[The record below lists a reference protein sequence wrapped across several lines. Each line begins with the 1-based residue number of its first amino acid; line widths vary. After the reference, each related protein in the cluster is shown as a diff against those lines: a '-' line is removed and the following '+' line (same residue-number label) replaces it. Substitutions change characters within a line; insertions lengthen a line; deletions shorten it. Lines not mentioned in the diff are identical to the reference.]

1 MKKVLEIANIAVGVL
16 LMAALGAAVWISAF
30 FSDYECRQIF
40 KALAEV
46 LWLR

>member
-1 MKKVLEIANIAVGVL
+1 MRNWSDVIVRAFCVL
-16 LMAALGAAVWISAF
+16 LMAAVGGLVWISAF

-46 LWLR
+46 LWPL